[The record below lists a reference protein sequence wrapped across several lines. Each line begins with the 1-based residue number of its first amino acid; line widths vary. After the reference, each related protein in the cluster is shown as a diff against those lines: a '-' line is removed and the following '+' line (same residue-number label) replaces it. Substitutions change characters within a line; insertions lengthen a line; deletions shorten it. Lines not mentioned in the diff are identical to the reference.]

1 MIRWSLKIICKI
13 KFYVQ
18 VEKRPQETPRKVG
31 VTMHPRPQRQGH
43 KGGKKIFCC
52 CGRRPISPEDEDR
65 IAHYFRKMDPNNTGF
80 VTWKQF
86 KKVRNITIQK
96 FAK

>member
-1 MIRWSLKIICKI
+1 M
-13 KFYVQ
+13 
-18 VEKRPQETPRKVG
+18 EKRPQETPRKVG

-86 KKVRNITIQK
+86 KKVRNITIQTANVCK
-96 FAK
+96 IRW